1 MALNVNILT
10 LLVLSFVSVVLVVT
24 AETQN
29 CMQVLNDRCTM
40 PYRRTVDAVDPRN
53 NQEMCTAL
61 AIYLR
66 CVEDVKNTV
75 KSCNSNLYYHTIS
88 TLIPRLMKDRN
99 CGNISLS
106 TNETALRSTKSPAT
120 PATKRPGCLNF
131 TFEHLKPSKEQ
142 IRQNPHH
149 FRLCALFGDPHLKTF
164 TEERQT
170 CVVQGAWPLIDNEYF
185 SVQVTNVPLVAGSLA
200 TATNTVRSIN
210 YFEFAHI
217 FTRNVSKQH
226 RLLNYAY
233 TSCSLGLPYNSNMD
247 SNCLSETRHVFGAVF
262 VDFTSCVFP
271 DEPAEC
277 CGDVGFTRKHSI
289 HLTVHYSNHLLH
301 SSNSFAFV
309 MKLITYHHAIC
320 F

>member
-200 TATNTVRSIN
+200 TATNTVRSI
-210 YFEFAHI
+210 
-217 FTRNVSKQH
+217 
-226 RLLNYAY
+226 
-233 TSCSLGLPYNSNMD
+233 
-247 SNCLSETRHVFGAVF
+247 
-262 VDFTSCVFP
+262 
-271 DEPAEC
+271 
-277 CGDVGFTRKHSI
+277 
-289 HLTVHYSNHLLH
+289 
-301 SSNSFAFV
+301 
-309 MKLITYHHAIC
+309 KL